1 MDEKMTFL
9 GGQSRTFNLYHDLM
23 QIKVHDI
30 LLISSPYDAWVME
43 EDSRIS
49 ERIVS
54 EYRGLNLSRPPRLKW
69 VSTIEEALELLDVR
83 FFDLVI
89 LMPHLTNM
97 NCCSMGKRIKEKIP
111 GIPVAMLAHK
121 QLAVSDEDLC
131 EGTDRQFVWS
141 GDAELLV
148 AMVKNLEDLLNVEHD
163 TKEVGIRVIIVVED
177 SPRYLASFLPILYKE
192 LVRQTQALLEEGLNS
207 EHRLL
212 TMRARPKILTAR
224 TYEEALGLFK
234 QYEPYILGVISDV
247 RFPRMGRLDGNA
259 GIDLLK
265 ELKEHREDIPLLLA
279 SNEVENKKRAESI
292 PAYFVD
298 KNSPDLMSAV
308 RKFVIDHLGFGDFIV
323 RDAEDKEV
331 ARATSLY
338 SLEKIL
344 RNMPEEIFIQHCQ
357 RNDFSRWFYARTEIT
372 LANKIRPLKSKDFPD
387 WGSHRHH
394 LLELIKERRMQ
405 RQQGVIVSFNPKD
418 FDPDTDFLKIG
429 SGSLGGKARGL
440 AFICSMLSRNSWL
453 HEKYKDMVIST
464 PRTLTIG
471 TSGFDDFIEMND
483 LSYLASTD
491 LDDEKVA
498 QIFTDAFFPGWI
510 EAQLWAYLQEVKYP
524 LSVRSSSLLEDAQYQ
539 AYAGLYSTYMIS
551 NDNPDLEKRLQ
562 QLVNAIKL
570 VWASTYYKAPKS
582 FSQRVNQRTDEEKM
596 GVIIQEV
603 AGQRYKDYFFPAI
616 SGVGQSYNYYP
627 YGKMKPEH
635 GVATIA
641 LGIGKSVV
649 DGEQCIRFSPRYPKI
664 LPQCPTLTDSLKNA
678 QTTFYG
684 LRMMNGEISEIHDD
698 ANLDKL
704 NIADFEDT
712 APVRML
718 ASTYLPDEGRI
729 RDTAH
734 IPGPK
739 VILFASVLKH
749 KLFPLSSVLTDVLK
763 LAEKGMGGPVEIE
776 FCINLFEDGRKPEF
790 NLLQLRPMSAR
801 ADLNQVS
808 ISEEDLLNAVCVSSH
823 ALGNAE
829 KNDIYD
835 ILIVRPDCFDV
846 AKTRSIA
853 LEISKMNA
861 QLVKEQRKYLLAG
874 PGRWGSADHWLG
886 IPVEWP
892 DISGVSAIVETSAQ
906 SLKVE
911 PSQGSH
917 FFHNITTLGINYFM
931 VLDKPGNVMNWDW
944 FTAQPVIEEGEY
956 VSHLRVP
963 APIVLKVDGRTSQG
977 VILAAKGSSKYCMLH
992 ESIIQAK

>member
-1 MDEKMTFL
+1 MDDKMTFL
-9 GGQSRTFNLYHDLM
+9 GGQSRKFSLYHDLM
-23 QIKVHDI
+23 QVKVRDI

-54 EYRGLNLSRPPRLKW
+54 EYRGLNLSRPPRLTW
-69 VSTIEEALELLDVR
+69 VSNIEEALDLLDVR

-121 QLAVSDEDLC
+121 QLAVSDEELC

-224 TYEEALGLFK
+224 TYEEAIGLFER
-234 QYEPYILGVISDV
+234 YEPYILGVISDV

-265 ELKEHREDIPLLLA
+265 ELKEHRKDIPLLLA
-279 SNEVENKKRAESI
+279 SNEVENKERAATI

-298 KNSPDLMSAV
+298 KNSPELMREV
-308 RKFVIDHLGFGDFIV
+308 RKFVTEHLGFGDFIV
-323 RDAEDKEV
+323 RDLEDNKV

-344 RNMPEEIFIQHCQ
+344 RNIPEDIFVRHCN

-372 LANKIRPLKSKDFPD
+372 LANKIRPLKSGDFPD
-387 WGSHRHH
+387 WESHRKH
-394 LLELIKERRMQ
+394 LLNLIRERRMQ

-418 FDPDTDFLKIG
+418 FDPNIDFLKIG

-440 AFICSMLSRNSWL
+440 AFICSMLSRNPWL
-453 HEKYKDMVIST
+453 HEKYKDMVISA

-471 TSGFDDFIEMND
+471 TSGFDDFMEMND
-483 LSYLASTD
+483 LSYLATAD
-491 LDDEKVA
+491 VEDDKVA
-498 QIFTDAFFPGWI
+498 EIFNDAFFPGWI

-539 AYAGLYSTYMIS
+539 AYAGLYSTYMIP
-551 NDNPDLEKRLQ
+551 NDHPDIEKRLQ
-562 QLVNAIKL
+562 QLVAAIKL

-596 GVIIQEV
+596 AVIIQEV
-603 AGQRYKDYFFPAI
+603 GGQRYGDHFFPAI

-627 YGKMKPEH
+627 FGKMKPEH

-641 LGIGKSVV
+641 LG
-649 DGEQCIRFSPRYPKI
+649 
-664 LPQCPTLTDSLKNA
+664 
-678 QTTFYG
+678 
-684 LRMMNGEISEIHDD
+684 
-698 ANLDKL
+698 
-704 NIADFEDT
+704 
-712 APVRML
+712 
-718 ASTYLPDEGRI
+718 
-729 RDTAH
+729 
-734 IPGPK
+734 
-739 VILFASVLKH
+739 
-749 KLFPLSSVLTDVLK
+749 
-763 LAEKGMGGPVEIE
+763 
-776 FCINLFEDGRKPEF
+776 
-790 NLLQLRPMSAR
+790 
-801 ADLNQVS
+801 
-808 ISEEDLLNAVCVSSH
+808 
-823 ALGNAE
+823 
-829 KNDIYD
+829 
-835 ILIVRPDCFDV
+835 
-846 AKTRSIA
+846 
-853 LEISKMNA
+853 
-861 QLVKEQRKYLLAG
+861 
-874 PGRWGSADHWLG
+874 
-886 IPVEWP
+886 
-892 DISGVSAIVETSAQ
+892 
-906 SLKVE
+906 
-911 PSQGSH
+911 
-917 FFHNITTLGINYFM
+917 
-931 VLDKPGNVMNWDW
+931 NW
-944 FTAQPVIEEGEY
+944 
-956 VSHLRVP
+956 
-963 APIVLKVDGRTSQG
+963 
-977 VILAAKGSSKYCMLH
+977 
-992 ESIIQAK
+992 

>member
-1 MDEKMTFL
+1 MEDKMTFL
-9 GGQSRTFNLYHDLM
+9 EGQTGKFNLYHDLM
-23 QIKVHDI
+23 QVKVRDI

-54 EYRGLNLSRPPRLKW
+54 EYRGLNLSRPPRLTW
-69 VSTIEEALELLDVR
+69 VSNIDEALELLDVR

-121 QLAVSDEDLC
+121 QLAVSEEELC

-163 TKEVGIRVIIVVED
+163 TREVGIRVIIVVED
-177 SPRYLASFLPILYKE
+177 SPRYLASLLPILYKE
-192 LVRQTQALLEEGLNS
+192 LVRQTQALMEEGLNS

-224 TYEEALGLFK
+224 TYEEAVGLFEK
-234 QYEPYILGVISDV
+234 YEPYILGVISDV
-247 RFPRMGRLDGNA
+247 RFPRMNRLDGNA
-259 GIDLLK
+259 GISLLK
-265 ELKEHREDIPLLLA
+265 ELKSHRADIPMLLA
-279 SNEVENKKRAESI
+279 SNEPENRQRAE
-292 PAYFVD
+292 ALNACFVD
-298 KNSPDLMSAV
+298 KNSPELMSTV
-308 RKFVIDHLGFGDFIV
+308 RKFVVDHLGFGDFVV
-323 RDAEDKEV
+323 RDLEDNEV
-331 ARATSLY
+331 GRAGSLY
-338 SLEKIL
+338 ALEKIL
-344 RNMPEEIFIQHCQ
+344 RNMPEDIFKRHCS

-372 LANKIRPLKSKDFPD
+372 LANKIRPLKEGDFPD
-387 WGSHRHH
+387 WETHRKH
-394 LLELIKERRMQ
+394 LLGLIRERRML

-429 SGSLGGKARGL
+429 SGSLGGKARGI
-440 AFICSMLSRNSWL
+440 AFICSMLNRNPWL
-453 HEKYKDMVIST
+453 HEKYSEMVLT
-464 PRTLTIG
+464 APRTLTIG
-471 TSGFDDFIEMND
+471 TSGFDDFMEMND
-483 LSYLASTD
+483 LSYLSTAD
-491 LDDEKVA
+491 VDDVKVA
-498 QIFTDAFFPGWI
+498 DIFNEAFFPGWI

-524 LSVRSSSLLEDAQYQ
+524 LSIRSSSLLEDAQYQ
-539 AYAGLYSTYMIS
+539 AYAGLYSTYMIP
-551 NDNPDLEKRLQ
+551 NDHSDIEQRLR
-562 QLVNAIKL
+562 QLVTAIKL

-596 GVIIQEV
+596 AVIIQEMV
-603 AGQRYKDYFFPAI
+603 GQRHGNYYFPSM

-627 YGKMKPEH
+627 FGKMKPEH

-664 LPQCPTLTDSLKNA
+664 LPQCPTLADSLKNA
-678 QTTFYG
+678 QTSFYA
-684 LRMMNGEISEIHDD
+684 LHIMDGELSDIHDN
-698 ANLDKL
+698 ANLEKL
-704 NIADFEDT
+704 NIADFEESS
-712 APVRML
+712 AVRML
-718 ASTYLPDEGRI
+718 ASTYLADEGRI

-734 IPGPK
+734 VPGPK
-739 VILFASVLKH
+739 VILFAPVLKH
-749 KLFPLSSVLTDVLK
+749 KLIPLASVLSDVLK

-776 FCINLFEDGRKPEF
+776 FAVNLYEDGRKPEF

-808 ISEEDLLNAVCVSSH
+808 ISGDDLKNAVCVSTH

-829 KNDIYD
+829 KNDIED
-835 ILIVRPDCFDV
+835 ILIVRPDTFDV
-846 AKTRSIA
+846 AKTREIA
-853 LEISKMNA
+853 LEISAMNGS
-861 QLVKEQRKYLLAG
+861 LVKQKRKYLLAG

-892 DISGVSAIVETSAQ
+892 DISGVSAIVETSTE

-917 FFHNITTLGINYFM
+917 FFHNITTLGINYLM
-931 VLDKPGNVMNWDW
+931 VLDKPDNVMNWDW
-944 FTAQPVIEEGEY
+944 FVSQPVVESGKY
-956 VSHLRVP
+956 VSHIRLP
-963 APIVLKVDGRTSQG
+963 APVLLKVDGQTSQG
-977 VILAAKGSSKYCMLH
+977 VVLPAKGSDEYCLLH
-992 ESIIQAK
+992 ECMI

>member
-1 MDEKMTFL
+1 MEDKMTFL
-9 GGQSRTFNLYHDLM
+9 GGESSRFNLYHDLM
-23 QIKVHDI
+23 QIKVRDI

-54 EYRGLNLSRPPRLKW
+54 EYRGLNLSRPPRLTW
-69 VSTIEEALELLDVR
+69 VSDIEEALALLDIR
-83 FFDLVI
+83 FFDMVI
-89 LMPHLTNM
+89 IMPHLTNM
-97 NCCSMGKRIKEKIP
+97 NCCSMGRRIKDKIP

-121 QLAVSDEDLC
+121 QLAVSDEELC

-163 TKEVGIRVIIVVED
+163 TREVGIRVIIVVED
-177 SPRYLASFLPILYKE
+177 SPRYLASLLPILYKE
-192 LVRQTQALLEEGLNS
+192 LVRQTQALIEEGLNS

-224 TYEEALGLFK
+224 TYEEALGLFRK
-234 QYEPYILGVISDV
+234 YEPYILGVLSDV
-247 RFPRMGRLDGNA
+247 RFPRMGRLDGDA

-265 ELKEHREDIPLLLA
+265 EIKSLREDIPLLLG
-279 SNEVENKKRAESI
+279 SNEPENRERAATI
-292 PAYFVD
+292 PADFVD
-298 KNSPDLMSAV
+298 KNSPELMSTV
-308 RKFVIDHLGFGDFIV
+308 RRFVVDHLGFGDFVV
-323 RDAEDKEV
+323 RDLEDNEI
-331 ARATSLY
+331 ARAGSLY
-338 SLEKIL
+338 ALERIL
-344 RNMPEEIFIQHCQ
+344 CNIPEELFIRHCR
-357 RNDFSRWFYARTEIT
+357 RNDFSRWFYARTEIS
-372 LANKIRPLKSKDFPD
+372 LANKIRPLKETDFPD
-387 WGSHRHH
+387 WETHRRH
-394 LLELIKERRMQ
+394 LIGLIRERRMQ

-429 SGSLGGKARGL
+429 SGSLGGKARGI
-440 AFICSMLSRNSWL
+440 AFICSMLTRNKWL
-453 HEKYKDMVIST
+453 HEKYPEMIISA

-471 TSGFDDFIEMND
+471 TSGFDDFMEMND
-483 LSYLASTD
+483 LSYLATAD
-491 LDDEKVA
+491 VEDAKVA
-498 QIFTDAFFPGWI
+498 EIFKEAYFPGWI
-510 EAQLWAYLQEVKYP
+510 EAQLWAYLQEVRYP

-551 NDNPDLEKRLQ
+551 NDHPDIEQRLQ
-562 QLVNAIKL
+562 QLVSAIKL

-596 GVIIQEV
+596 GVIIQEMV
-603 AGQRYKDYFFPAI
+603 GQRYGEHFFPAI

-627 YGKMKPEH
+627 FGKMKPEH

-641 LGIGKSVV
+641 MGIGKSVV

-664 LPQCPTLTDSLKNA
+664 LPQCPTLADSLKNA
-678 QTTFYG
+678 QTSFYA
-684 LRMMNGEISEIHDD
+684 LKMHNGDIRDIRGN
-698 ANLDKL
+698 ANLEKL
-704 NIADFEDT
+704 NIADFEDSG
-712 APVRML
+712 PVRML

-734 IPGPK
+734 AAGPK
-739 VILFASVLKH
+739 VILFAPVLKH
-749 KLFPLSSVLTDVLK
+749 KIIPLAPMLGDVLR
-763 LAEKGMGGPVEIE
+763 LAEKGMGGPVEME
-776 FCINLFEDGRKPEF
+776 FAVNLYEDGRMPEF

-808 ISEEDLLNAVCVSSH
+808 ISTEEVDKAVCVSTH

-829 KNDIYD
+829 KTGIED
-835 ILIVRPDCFDV
+835 ILFVRPDSFDV
-846 AKTRSIA
+846 AKTRNIA
-853 LEISKMNA
+853 REIASLNGA
-861 QLVKEQRKYLLAG
+861 LVKQGRKYLLAG

-892 DISGVSAIVETSAQ
+892 DISGVSVIVETSTE

-917 FFHNITTLGINYFM
+917 FFHNITTLGINYLM
-931 VLDKPGNVMNWDW
+931 VLDKPGNVMDWDW
-944 FTAQPVIEEGEY
+944 FTSQPAAEAGEF
-956 VSHLRVP
+956 VSHVRLP
-963 APIVLKVDGRTSQG
+963 APITVKVDGRSSQG
-977 VILAAKGSSKYCMLH
+977 VVLPAKGSNDYCLLH
-992 ESIIQAK
+992 ECVV

>member
-1 MDEKMTFL
+1 MDDKMTFL

-97 NCCSMGKRIKEKIP
+97 NCCSMGKMIKEKIP

-265 ELKEHREDIPLLLA
+265 EVKEHREDIPLLLA
-279 SNEVENKKRAESI
+279 SNEVENKKRAENI

-344 RNMPEEIFIQHCQ
+344 RSMPEDIFIQHCQ

-387 WGSHRHH
+387 WESHRHH
-394 LLELIKERRMQ
+394 LLGLIKERRLQ

-483 LSYLASTD
+483 LSYLAATD
-491 LDDEKVA
+491 VDDEKVA

-551 NDNPDLEKRLQ
+551 NDSSDIEKRLQ

-582 FSQRVNQRTDEEKM
+582 FSLRVNQRTDEEKM
-596 GVIIQEV
+596 AVIIQEV
-603 AGQRYKDYFFPAI
+603 AGQRYQDYFFPAI

-664 LPQCPTLTDSLKNA
+664 LPQCPTLADSLKNA

-684 LRMMNGEISEIHDD
+684 LRMMNGEICEIHDD

-704 NIADFEDT
+704 NIADFENT

-729 RDTAH
+729 RDTSH
-734 IPGPK
+734 VPGPK

-749 KLFPLSSVLTDVLK
+749 KLFPLSLVLTDILK

-808 ISEEDLLNAVCVSSH
+808 ISEDDLLNAVCVSSH

-846 AKTRSIA
+846 AKTREIA

-861 QLVKEQRKYLLAG
+861 QLVKQQRKYLLAG

-892 DISGVSAIVETSAQ
+892 DISGVSAIVETSTQ

-931 VLDKPGNVMNWDW
+931 VLDKPGNVMNWEW

-963 APIVLKVDGRTSQG
+963 APIVLKVDGRSSQG
-977 VILAAKGSSKYCMLH
+977 VILAAKGSSEYCMLH
-992 ESIIQAK
+992 ECII

>member
-1 MDEKMTFL
+1 MYDKMTFL
-9 GGQSRTFNLYHDLM
+9 GGQSQKFNLYHDLM
-23 QIKVHDI
+23 QIKVRDI

-54 EYRGLNLSRPPRLKW
+54 EYRGLNLSRPPRLTW
-69 VSTIEEALELLDVR
+69 VSNIEEALALLDVR

-97 NCCSMGKRIKEKIP
+97 NCCSMGRRIKEVIP
-111 GIPVAMLAHK
+111 GIPVVMLAHK
-121 QLAVSDEDLC
+121 QLAVSDEEMCD
-131 EGTDRQFVWS
+131 GTDRQFVWS

-224 TYEEALGLFK
+224 TYEEAMELFEE
-234 QYEPYILGVISDV
+234 YEPYILGVISDV
-247 RFPRMGRLDGNA
+247 RFPRLGILDGNS

-265 ELKEHREDIPLLLA
+265 EIKSRRDDIPLLLA
-279 SNEVENKKRAESI
+279 SNEPENKERATDI

-298 KNSPDLMSAV
+298 KNSPELMSAV
-308 RKFVIDHLGFGDFIV
+308 RKFVTDHLGFGDFIV
-323 RDAEDKEV
+323 RDLDDNEL

-344 RNMPEEIFIQHCQ
+344 RNIPQEIFVKLCR

-372 LANKIRPLKSKDFPD
+372 LANKVRPLKEGDFPD
-387 WGSHRHH
+387 WESHRQH
-394 LLELIKERRMQ
+394 LLKLIKERRMQ

-418 FDPDTDFLKIG
+418 FDPETDFLKIG
-429 SGSLGGKARGL
+429 AGSLGGKARGI
-440 AFICSMLSRNSWL
+440 AFICSMLNRNPWL
-453 HEKYKDMVIST
+453 HEKYKDMVIT
-464 PRTLTIG
+464 APRTLTIG
-471 TSGFDDFIEMND
+471 TSGFDDFMEMND
-483 LSYLASTD
+483 LAYLATAD
-491 LDDEKVA
+491 VEDEKVA
-498 QIFTDAFFPGWI
+498 EVFNDAFFPGWI
-510 EAQLWAYLQEVKYP
+510 EAQLWAYLQEIKYP

-539 AYAGLYSTYMIS
+539 AYAGLYSTYMIP
-551 NDNPDLEKRLQ
+551 NDHPDIEQRLR
-562 QLVNAIKL
+562 QLVAAIKL

-596 GVIIQEV
+596 AVIIQEV
-603 AGQRYKDYFFPAI
+603 AGQRYGDYYFPAI

-627 YGKMKPEH
+627 FGKMKPEH

-641 LGIGKSVV
+641 MGIGKAVV

-664 LPQCPTLTDSLKNA
+664 LPQCPTINDSLKNA
-678 QTTFYG
+678 QTAFYG
-684 LRMMNGEISEIHDD
+684 LHMLNGDLHAIHDD
-698 ANLDKL
+698 ANLEKL
-704 NIADFEDT
+704 NIADFEKS
-712 APVRML
+712 APVKML

-739 VILFASVLKH
+739 VILFAPVLKH
-749 KLFPLSSVLTDVLK
+749 KLIPLASVLTDVLK
-763 LAEKGMGGPVEIE
+763 LAEKGMGGPVEME
-776 FCINLFEDGRKPEF
+776 FCINLFEDGRKAEF

-801 ADLNQVS
+801 ADLNQVN
-808 ISEEDLLNAVCVSSH
+808 ISEQEIKDAVCVSSH

-829 KNDIYD
+829 KKNIED
-835 ILIVRPDCFDV
+835 ILIVRPDSFDV
-846 AKTRSIA
+846 AKTRQIA
-853 LEISKMNA
+853 IEISKLNGT
-861 QLVKEQRKYLLAG
+861 LVKQGRKYLLAG

-892 DISGVSAIVETSAQ
+892 DISGVSAIVETSTE

-931 VLDKPGNVMNWDW
+931 VLDKPGNFMNWDW
-944 FTAQPVIEEGEY
+944 FTSQPVVTEGEY
-956 VSHLRVP
+956 VSHLRLPVP
-963 APIVLKVDGRTSQG
+963 VLLKVDGRSSQG
-977 VILAAKGSSKYCMLH
+977 VVLSAKGSNEYCLLH
-992 ESIIQAK
+992 DCII

>member
-1 MDEKMTFL
+1 MTFL
-9 GGQSRTFNLYHDLM
+9 GGQTNKFNLYHELM
-23 QIKVHDI
+23 QIKVRDI

-54 EYRGLNLSRPPRLKW
+54 EYRGLNLSSPPRLTW
-69 VSTIEEALELLDVR
+69 VSNIEEALELLDVR

-97 NCCSMGKRIKEKIP
+97 KCCSMGKKIKEKIP
-111 GIPVAMLAHK
+111 GIPVVMLAHK
-121 QLAVSDEDLC
+121 QVMASDEDLC

-224 TYEEALGLFK
+224 TYEQAIDLFEK
-234 QYEPYILGVISDV
+234 YEPYILGVISDV
-247 RFPRMGRLDGNA
+247 RFPRNGKLDGNS
-259 GIDLLK
+259 GIDLLREIK
-265 ELKEHREDIPLLLA
+265 AHRDDIPLLLA
-279 SNEVENKKRAESI
+279 SNEPENKERAATV

-298 KNSPDLMSAV
+298 KNSPELMTIV
-308 RKFVIDHLGFGDFIV
+308 RKFVTEHLGFGDFIV
-323 RDAEDKEV
+323 RDIDGNEV
-331 ARATSLY
+331 KRAASLY
-338 SLEKIL
+338 SLERIL
-344 RNMPEEIFIQHCQ
+344 RNIPEDVFVTHCQ

-372 LANKIRPLKSKDFPD
+372 LANKIRPLKGGDFPD
-387 WGSHRHH
+387 WESHRQH
-394 LLELIKERRMQ
+394 LLGLIRERRMQ

-429 SGSLGGKARGL
+429 SGSLGGKARGV
-440 AFICSMLSRNSWL
+440 AFICSMLNRNPWL
-453 HEKYKDMVIST
+453 HEKYKDMVIAA
-464 PRTLTIG
+464 PRTLTIA
-471 TSGFDDFIEMND
+471 TSGFDDFMEMND
-483 LSYLASTD
+483 LSYLATAD
-491 LDDEKVA
+491 IDDEKVA
-498 QIFTDAFFPGWI
+498 EIFNDAFFPGWI
-510 EAQLWAYLQEVKYP
+510 EAQLWAYLQEVKFP

-539 AYAGLYSTYMIS
+539 AYAGLYSTYMIP
-551 NDNPDLEKRLQ
+551 NDHPDLERRLQ
-562 QLVNAIKL
+562 QLVAAIKL

-596 GVIIQEV
+596 AVIIQEV
-603 AGQRYKDYFFPAI
+603 VGQRYGNHYFPAI

-627 YGKMKPEH
+627 FGKMKPEH

-664 LPQCPTLTDSLKNA
+664 LPQCPTLSDSLKNA

-684 LRMMNGEISEIHDD
+684 LHMLDGEINDIHED
-698 ANLDKL
+698 ANLEKL
-704 NIADFEDT
+704 NIADFENSG
-712 APVRML
+712 PVRML
-718 ASTYLPDEGRI
+718 ASTFVPEEGRI

-739 VILFASVLKH
+739 VILFAPVLKH
-749 KLFPLSSVLTDVLK
+749 KLIPLSAVLTDVLK
-763 LAEKGMGGPVEIE
+763 LAEKGMGGPVEME
-776 FCINLFEDGRKPEF
+776 FAINLFEDGRKPEF

-801 ADLNQVS
+801 ADLNQIS
-808 ISEEDLLNAVCVSSH
+808 ISDSDVKNAVCVSSH

-829 KNDIYD
+829 KNDIVD

-846 AKTRSIA
+846 SKTRQIA
-853 LEISKMNA
+853 MEISKING
-861 QLVKEQRKYLLAG
+861 QLIKQKRKYILAG

-892 DISGVSAIVETSAQ
+892 DISGVSAIIETSTE

-917 FFHNITTLGINYFM
+917 FFHNITTLGINYLM

-944 FTAQPVIEEGEY
+944 FTAQPLVEEGEY
-956 VSHLRVP
+956 VSHLRLPVP
-963 APIVLKVDGRTSQG
+963 VILKVDGRSSQG
-977 VILAAKGSSKYCMLH
+977 VILPAKGSDDYCLLR
-992 ESIIQAK
+992 ECVY